1 MSANSAQ
8 TKNNAPVSTKDAP
21 EPTGENNSIRQSL
34 QDRNPQN
41 RKRILR
47 GVTLQLIVLAMMAI
61 VSLLY
66 YRIHSLNWP
75 FPSAEEIAAFNFIG
89 VSSTNPNPTFLAVI
103 IEIFLWSATGV
114 LAHNEYSLT
123 QLIITHKEFNS
134 LEQMSKIVGELI
146 MGVSITVAVIA
157 FFRSVELS
165 VAQINLSLK
174 AANIETVIAIS
185 FILGF
190 YHDQTRLLLGA
201 IRQRITDTAVE
212 NRKTID
218 GEEK

>member
-1 MSANSAQ
+1 VSTNSTL
-8 TKNNAPVSTKDAP
+8 TKSKAPVPAKDTLELP
-21 EPTGENNSIRQSL
+21 EENNSIKQS
-34 QDRNPQN
+34 PQHRSFQT

-66 YRIHSLNWP
+66 YKIHSLSWP
-75 FPSAEEIAAFNFIG
+75 FPTGEEVAAFNFIG
-89 VSSTNPNPTFLAVI
+89 VTSTNPNPSFLAVI

-123 QLIITHKEFNS
+123 QLIITHKEFNA

-165 VAQINLSLK
+165 VAQINISLK
-174 AANIETVIAIS
+174 AANVETVIAIS

-190 YHDQTRLLLGA
+190 YHDHTRRLLGA
-201 IRQRITDTAVE
+201 IRQKITDTAVE
-212 NRKTID
+212 NRET
-218 GEEK
+218 